1 MKGECRFWV
10 GQEGRPASPPHDDP
24 GPLSTVR
31 TGREREGG
39 ERARGREGERE
50 RGGGGGGRDS
60 GRQRDNDLPAF
71 ISLTLSILVTWL
83 VSASTLTIC
92 STLH

>member
-31 TGREREGG
+31 TGRERERGG
-39 ERARGREGERE
+39 KSERE
-50 RGGGGGGRDS
+50 RGGGGGRDS